1 MEIFVHV
8 PQLFIRHVG
17 VYLGGGD
24 VGVAEEGLDRAKVG
38 AVGEQVGGKAVADD
52 VGGYFFGNSGFYG
65 PLFYHSFHRTGGKAV
80 GNLESQ
86 QINII
91 RSARIIFCTTR
102 VLPSF

>member
-1 MEIFVHV
+1 MHV

-52 VGGYFFGNSGFYG
+52 VGVTF
-65 PLFYHSFHRTGGKAV
+65 
-80 GNLESQ
+80 LEIPASMARCF
-86 QINII
+86 II
-91 RSARIIFCTTR
+91 LSTERG
-102 VLPSF
+102 